1 VIAVEY
7 RDADT
12 KMIVVHIR
20 DEQDDFLMEYDGFA
34 QKKRG
39 RAMKHLIAQI
49 DCQSLRKKRLW
60 RESQRLHRRIR
71 K

>member
-1 VIAVEY
+1 VIVIEY

-12 KMIVVHIR
+12 KMVLVHMR

-39 RAMKHLIAQI
+39 PAMKHLIAQMNVR
-49 DCQSLRKKRLW
+49 S
-60 RESQRLHRRIR
+60 
-71 K
+71 